1 VLIDAIINKKVTP
14 MEIKDVVDMVF
25 DLLKK
30 LVLKSI

>member
-1 VLIDAIINKKVTP
+1 VLIDAIINKKDTP